1 MSAASANVPWNLES
15 FLDSLIVELDKAR
28 DTLAVKAMS
37 RPLTYSVQDVDLELQ
52 IFPQFDGD
60 QVRFVTAQPG
70 EEGSSGLRIQLGSIT
85 ARSIKETT
93 SEPVGRDD
101 VSIEMLD
108 DIDEEAKASLRKLG
122 VKSGKDLERLEE
134 RNVDLEKVTN
144 NKLDYGSL
152 ARVINKARRRDVAP
166 SVSKVGMSQSGGQP
180 VLAVEGDNLVIAT
193 SLPEFPIAMLDGER
207 VEVVSSSLSD
217 VRLRVDP
224 KRLKGR
230 SSKLEIA
237 LDPFAVVSMEL
248 NA

>member
-1 MSAASANVPWNLES
+1 MSAASANVAWNLES

-70 EEGSSGLRIQLGSIT
+70 EEGSSGMRIQLGSIT

-152 ARVINKARRRDVAP
+152 ARVINKARRREVAP
-166 SVSKVGMSQSGGQP
+166 SVSKVGMSQSSGRP

-224 KRLKGR
+224 DRLQGR

-248 NA
+248 KA